1 MNEIIKLPNIK
12 AVQEFVKNAEE
23 TGESVLVSK
32 EGFKY
37 QIVKN
42 YTIK

>member
-12 AVQEFVKNAEE
+12 AEQEFVKNAEE